1 MTLLILLPLPDTRAK
16 VMMYC
21 QFLLFADTLFFSSS
35 QLFVFINLMMT
46 YYQLDD
52 ESTAAAA
59 ADPLMIIVPH
69 RRHTHKKRASAAF
82 ATSAN
87 QVIHSATVVQHYKK
101 PISGNHENG

>member
-1 MTLLILLPLPDTRAK
+1 
-16 VMMYC
+16 MMYC

-59 ADPLMIIVPH
+59 A
-69 RRHTHKKRASAAF
+69 HTNLGLSAFSASQTTMNKMRNGLQGHASV
-82 ATSAN
+82 ATI
-87 QVIHSATVVQHYKK
+87 Q
-101 PISGNHENG
+101 GNPGGQQN